1 MSKVK
6 RQYLVSTDSIGFFG
20 RPKQF
25 INIWKDFFDNKTL
38 DGVEV
43 IAFKPLNQLDKLIA
57 TFKKNNIPVLSFHGR
72 TGGENKLDFK
82 SMVIMAFLNNFIE
95 KAVNLFKYFPEVEYL
110 SHTPYFENK
119 TVFEMLIKNRPN
131 KIWIENH
138 SQGKE
143 GIEEAIKQI
152 NIFRKNNINTC
163 GMLDIYHYV
172 AHSEKTLPE
181 NWSNTVE
188 ELKSYFLLKD
198 NQGKPFFCGIH
209 FPIGTR
215 LADSLPI
222 DDMTDEMLKLFA
234 EKIVPHVGRVVFE
247 NQQKNLGL
255 FFSTNKMMEEQKN
268 RNKKIFKRL
277 KKTGI
282 IC

>member
-20 RPKQF
+20 KPKQF
-25 INIWKDFFDNKTL
+25 INIWKEFFDNKTL

-43 IAFKPLNQLDKLIA
+43 IALKPLNQLDKLIT
-57 TFKKNNIPVLSFHGR
+57 TFRKKNIPVLSFHGR

-82 SMVIMAFLNNFIE
+82 SMVIMTFLNNFIE
-95 KAVNLFKYFPEVEYL
+95 DAVNLFKRFPEVEYL

-119 TVFEMLIKNRPN
+119 IVFEEVTKNQPK

-138 SQGKE
+138 LQGRG
-143 GIEEAIKQI
+143 GIEDAIKQI
-152 NIFRKNNINTC
+152 NIYRKKGINVC
-163 GMLDIYHYV
+163 GMLDIFHYI
-172 AHSEKTLPE
+172 ARSEKILPE

-188 ELKSYFLLKD
+188 ELRTYFLLKD
-198 NQGKPFFCGIH
+198 RIGKPFFCGIH

-215 LADSLPI
+215 LADSLPL
-222 DDMTDEMLKLFA
+222 DNMSDKMLELFA
-234 EKIVPHVGRVVFE
+234 QKIIPLVERVVFE

-255 FFSTNKMMEEQKN
+255 FFSTNRMIRDQKVRN
-268 RNKKIFKRL
+268 RNVFKRL
-277 KKTGI
+277 KKVGI